1 MRPPVVPDT
10 KYVDGGAQTFYR
22 HLILAQDGAFRMPAQ
37 LADKASLLDYD
48 HERARGNL
56 SAWRSATIS
65 KLGGAQVAPEG

>member
-1 MRPPVVPDT
+1 MYARVHPADP
-10 KYVDGGAQTFYR
+10 
-22 HLILAQDGAFRMPAQ
+22 GAFRMPAQ